1 MLRRLALSAALLAS
15 LGQAALV
22 RIEVKERSDV
32 LGAKAF
38 GAAGS
43 YERIIGRAWFAV
55 DPKLAANRII
65 MDIDKAPRNTDGQV
79 EFSSDIYILK
89 PKDVRAGNGS
99 ILFEV
104 SNRGGKGMLGIFNR
118 AGGSTDPRTER
129 ELGDGFLLEQGYTLV
144 WLGWQFD
151 VPDQPNLLHF
161 YAPVAKGIKGLVR
174 AEITVDSKET
184 SHSVADRNHRP
195 YPVLNPGDA
204 ALTLTVRDRVEG
216 PRQNVPRT
224 QWHIEEATRV
234 VMNSGFE
241 PGRIYEL
248 VYTAQDPPVAGAG
261 MAAMRDTISFL
272 KYGGAKDGAKN
283 ALLGDQNG
291 DQNGD
296 RNGDQNG
303 GQNGYLKRA
312 VAFGVSQ
319 SGRFLRT
326 WLYDGFN
333 QDERNRK
340 VFDGVM
346 AHVAGA
352 GRGSFNVRF
361 AQPSRDGHPFLN
373 TLYPTDIFPFTDLD
387 ETDGGLTD
395 GLLSHAMK
403 PADWPKVFYSNSA
416 YEYYGRDASL
426 IHTSIDG
433 KKDAPLPASTRVY
446 FFAGGQHGP
455 AAFPPPRNHTQNMSN
470 PNPYTW
476 SLRALLM
483 AMNTWVKDGSEPPP
497 SLYPKVAADQAVQL
511 GAVQFPK
518 IPGVSFPTRTTRAWH
533 ADYGP
538 QFRQAGIVTQE
549 PPKLGAPFP
558 LLFPQVDRDG
568 NDVAGIRLP
577 EIQAP
582 LATYTGWNLRAPDIG
597 APDEL
602 YSMQGSWIPFA
613 RTKADRLKAG
623 DPRLSIE
630 ERYAGREEYLTK
642 FEAAAKSLAGAGYLL
657 ASDVPKLVERGA
669 AEWDYLHR

>member
-38 GAAGS
+38 GAAGP

-511 GAVQFPK
+511 GAVQFPR

-538 QFRQAGIVTQE
+538 QFRKEGIVTQE

-582 LATYTGWNLRAPDIG
+582 LATYTGWNLRASDIG

-602 YSMQGSWIPFA
+602 FSMQGSWIPFA
-613 RTKADRLKAG
+613 RTKAERAKTG
-623 DPRLSIE
+623 DPRLSME
-630 ERYAGREEYLTK
+630 ERYAGREDYLAK

>member
-1 MLRRLALSAALLAS
+1 MLRRIALSSILVAGIS
-15 LGQAALV
+15 QAALV

-32 LGAKAF
+32 LDAKPF
-38 GAAGS
+38 GAAGP
-43 YERIIGRAWFAV
+43 YERIVGRAWFAV
-55 DPKLAANRII
+55 DPNLPANRII
-65 MDIDKAPRNTDGQV
+65 VDIDKAPRNAEGQV

-89 PKDVRAGNGS
+89 PKEAKAGNGS
-99 ILFEV
+99 VLFEV

-129 ELGDGFLLEQGYTLV
+129 EFGDGFLFEQGYTLV

-151 VPDQPNLLHF
+151 VPDTANLLHF
-161 YAPVAKGIKGLVR
+161 YAPAAKGLKGLVR
-174 AEITVDSKET
+174 AEIVVDRKEL

-195 YPVLNPGDA
+195 YLVINPDDP

-216 PRQNVPRT
+216 PRQNVPRAE
-224 QWHIEEATRV
+224 WHIEDATKV
-234 VMNSGFE
+234 VMKSGFE
-241 PGRIYEL
+241 PGRLYEL

-261 MAAMRDTISFL
+261 MAAMRDMISFL
-272 KYGGAKDGAKN
+272 KYGGAKDPV
-283 ALLGDQNG
+283 LGDQN
-291 DQNGD
+291 
-296 RNGDQNG
+296 R
-303 GQNGYLKRA
+303 YLKRA

-326 WLYDGFN
+326 YLYDGFN
-333 QDERNRK
+333 QDERSRK

-395 GLLSHAMK
+395 GLLTHAMK
-403 PADWPKVFYSNSA
+403 PADWPKVFYSNSS

-433 KKDAPLPASTRVY
+433 KKDAPLPPSTRVY

-455 AAFPPPRNHTQNMSN
+455 AAFPPPQNHTRNMSN

-476 SLRALLM
+476 SLRALLT
-483 AMNTWVKDGSEPPP
+483 AMNTWVKDGTAPPP
-497 SLYPKVAADQAVQL
+497 SLYPKVSADQAVQL

-518 IPGVSFPTRTTRAWH
+518 IPGVTFPTRTTRAWH
-533 ADYGP
+533 ADYGA
-538 QFRQAGIVTQE
+538 QFRKEGIITQE

-613 RTKADRLKAG
+613 RTKADRLKTG

-630 ERYAGREEYLTK
+630 ERYSSRQDYLAK
-642 FEAAAKSLAGAGYLL
+642 FESAAKSLVAAGYLL
-657 ASDVPKLVERGA
+657 PSDVPKLVERGA
-669 AEWDYLHR
+669 AEWDYLATSGSLP

>member
-538 QFRQAGIVTQE
+538 QFRKEGIVTQE

>member
-1 MLRRLALSAALLAS
+1 MHRRLTLSALLLSS
-15 LGQAALV
+15 LAQAALV

-32 LGAKAF
+32 LDAKAF
-38 GAAGS
+38 GATGA
-43 YERIIGRAWFAV
+43 YERIVGRAYFAV
-55 DPKLAANRII
+55 DPKLLANRII
-65 MDIDKAPRNTDGQV
+65 VDIDKAPRNAAGQV

-89 PKDVRAGNGS
+89 PKDARAGNGS
-99 ILFEV
+99 LLFEV
-104 SNRGGKGMLGIFNR
+104 SNRGGKGMLGTFNR
-118 AGGSTDPRTER
+118 AAGATDPRTER

-151 VPDQPNLLHF
+151 VPDTPNLMRF
-161 YAPVAKGIKGLVR
+161 YAPVAKGLKGPVR
-174 AEITVDSKET
+174 AEITVDRQEL

-195 YPVLNPGDA
+195 YPVLNPDDA

-216 PRQNVPRT
+216 PRQAVPRA
-224 QWHIEEATRV
+224 QWHIENATNL

-261 MAAMRDTISFL
+261 MAAMRDMISFL
-272 KYGGAKDGAKN
+272 KYGGAKDEV
-283 ALLGDQNG
+283 LGDQN
-291 DQNGD
+291 
-296 RNGDQNG
+296 R
-303 GQNGYLKRA
+303 YLKRA

-326 WLYDGFN
+326 FLYDGFN
-333 QDERNRK
+333 LDERSRK

-352 GRGSFNVRF
+352 GRGSFNLRF

-373 TLYPTDIFPFTDLD
+373 TLYPSDVFPFTDFD

-395 GLLSHAMK
+395 GLLTHAMK
-403 PADWPKVFYSNSA
+403 PAEWPKVFYSNSS

-455 AAFPPPRNHTQNMSN
+455 AAFPPPKNHTQNMSN

-483 AMNTWVKDGSEPPP
+483 AMNNWVKDGAEPPQ
-497 SLYPKVAADQAVQL
+497 SLYPKVSSDQAVQL

-538 QFRQAGIVTQE
+538 QYRKEGVITQE

-558 LLFPQVDRDG
+558 LVFPQVDRDG
-568 NDVAGIRLP
+568 NEVSGVRLP
-577 EIQAP
+577 EIQVP

-602 YSMQGSWIPFA
+602 FSMQGSWIPFP
-613 RTKADRLKAG
+613 RTKTERLKTG

-630 ERYAGREEYLTK
+630 ERYASRQEYLAK
-642 FEAAAKSLAGAGYLL
+642 FESAAKSLVAAGYLL
-657 ASDVPKLVERGA
+657 ASDVPKLVERGG
-669 AEWDYLHR
+669 AEWDYLH

>member
-1 MLRRLALSAALLAS
+1 MLRRLALSALLLAS
-15 LGQAALV
+15 LSQAALV

-32 LGAKAF
+32 LDAKAF

-43 YERIIGRAWFAV
+43 YERIIGRVWFAV
-55 DPKLAANRII
+55 DPKLPANRII
-65 MDIDKAPRNTDGQV
+65 VDIDKAPRNADGQV

-89 PKDVRAGNGS
+89 PKDARAGNGS

-118 AGGSTDPRTER
+118 AAGSTDPRTER
-129 ELGDGFLLEQGYTLV
+129 ELGDGFLFQQGYTLV

-151 VPDQPNLLHF
+151 VADTPNLLHF
-161 YAPVAKGIKGLVR
+161 YAPVAEGIKGLVR
-174 AEITVDSKET
+174 AEITVDRNEL

-195 YPVLNPGDA
+195 YPVLNPDGP

-216 PRQNVPRT
+216 PRQTVPRA
-224 QWHIEEATRV
+224 QWHIDEATRV

-248 VYTAQDPPVAGAG
+248 VYTAQDSPVAGAG
-261 MAAMRDTISFL
+261 MAAMRDMISYL
-272 KYGGAKDGAKN
+272 KYGGAKDE
-283 ALLGDQNG
+283 LLGDQN
-291 DQNGD
+291 
-296 RNGDQNG
+296 R
-303 GQNGYLKRA
+303 YLKRA

-326 WLYDGFN
+326 YLYDGFN

-373 TLYPTDIFPFTDLD
+373 TLYPTDIFPFTDLE

-395 GLLSHAMK
+395 GLLTHAMK
-403 PADWPKVFYSNSA
+403 PADWPKVFYSNSS

-455 AAFPPPRNHTQNMSN
+455 AVFPPPQNHTQNMSN

-511 GAVQFPK
+511 GAVHFPK

-538 QFRQAGIVTQE
+538 QFRKEGIITEE

-568 NDVAGIRLP
+568 NDVGGIRLP

-582 LATYTGWNLRAPDIG
+582 LATYTGWNLRATDIG

-613 RTKADRLKAG
+613 RDKADRLKTG
-623 DPRLSIE
+623 DTRLSIA
-630 ERYAGREEYLTK
+630 ERYAGREDYLAK
-642 FEAAAKSLAGAGYLL
+642 FEAAAKSLVGAGYLL
-657 ASDVPKLVERGA
+657 AADVPKLVERGA

>member
-1 MLRRLALSAALLAS
+1 MLRRLALSALLLAS
-15 LGQAALV
+15 LSQAALV
-22 RIEVKERSDV
+22 RIEIKERSDV
-32 LGAKAF
+32 LGDRAGAKMDAKAF

-65 MDIDKAPRNTDGQV
+65 VDIDKAPRNADGQV

-89 PKDVRAGNGS
+89 PKDARAGNGS

-118 AGGSTDPRTER
+118 AAGSTDPRSER
-129 ELGDGFLLEQGYTLV
+129 ELGDGFLFEQGYTLV

-151 VPDQPNLLHF
+151 VADTPNLLHF
-161 YAPVAKGIKGLVR
+161 YAPVAKGLKGLVR
-174 AEITVDSKET
+174 AEITVDRNEL

-195 YPVLNPGDA
+195 YPVLNPDDP
-204 ALTLTVRDRVEG
+204 ALTLTVRDRVDG
-216 PRQNVPRT
+216 PRQTVPRA

-234 VMNSGFE
+234 AMNGGFE

-248 VYTAQDPPVAGAG
+248 VYTAQDSPVAGAG
-261 MAAMRDTISFL
+261 MAAMRDMISYL
-272 KYGGAKDGAKN
+272 KYGGVKDE
-283 ALLGDQNG
+283 LLGDQN
-291 DQNGD
+291 
-296 RNGDQNG
+296 R
-303 GQNGYLKRA
+303 YLKRA

-326 WLYDGFN
+326 YLYDGFN

-395 GLLSHAMK
+395 GLLTHAMK
-403 PADWPKVFYSNSA
+403 PADWPKVFYSNSS

-455 AAFPPPRNHTQNMSN
+455 AAFPPPQNHTQNMSN

-497 SLYPKVAADQAVQL
+497 SLYPKVAVDQAVQL

-538 QFRQAGIVTQE
+538 QFRKEGIVTQE

-568 NDVAGIRLP
+568 NDVGGIRLP

-582 LATYTGWNLRAPDIG
+582 LATYTGWNLRAADIG

-613 RTKADRLKAG
+613 RSKADRAKSG
-623 DPRLSIE
+623 DTRLSIE
-630 ERYAGREEYLTK
+630 ERYAGREDYLAK
-642 FEAAAKSLAGAGYLL
+642 FEAAAKSLVGAGYLL
-657 ASDVPKLVERGA
+657 AADVPKLVERGA

>member
-1 MLRRLALSAALLAS
+1 MFRRLALSALLLAS

-32 LGAKAF
+32 LGANMGAKMDAKAV

-55 DPKLAANRII
+55 DPKLARNRII
-65 MDIDKAPRNTDGQV
+65 VDIDKAPRNADGQV
-79 EFSSDIYILK
+79 EFSSDFYILK
-89 PKDVRAGNGS
+89 PKDPRAGNGS

-118 AGGSTDPRTER
+118 AAGSTDPRTGR
-129 ELGDGFLLEQGYTLV
+129 ELGDGFLFEQGYTLV

-151 VPDQPNLLHF
+151 VPDQPNLLRF
-161 YAPVAKGIKGLVR
+161 YAPVAKGLKGLVR
-174 AEITVDSKET
+174 AEITVDRTET

-195 YPVLNPGDA
+195 YPVLNPDDP
-204 ALTLTVRDRVEG
+204 ALSLTVRDRVEG
-216 PRQNVPRT
+216 PRQTVPRA

-234 VMNSGFE
+234 VMNPGFE

-248 VYTAQDPPVAGAG
+248 VYTAQDSPVAGAG
-261 MAAMRDTISFL
+261 MAAMRDMISFL
-272 KYGGAKDGAKN
+272 KYGGANDAI
-283 ALLGDQNG
+283 LGDQN
-291 DQNGD
+291 
-296 RNGDQNG
+296 R
-303 GQNGYLKRA
+303 YLKRA

-326 WLYDGFN
+326 YLYDGFN

-395 GLLSHAMK
+395 GLLTHALK
-403 PADWPKVFYSNSA
+403 PEDWPKVFYSNSS

-433 KKDAPLPASTRVY
+433 KKDAALPASTRVY

-455 AAFPPPRNHTQNMSN
+455 AAFPPPQNHTQNMSH

-483 AMNTWVKDGSEPPP
+483 AMNTWVKDGSQPPP

-538 QFRQAGIVTQE
+538 QFRNAGVITQE

-558 LLFPQVDRDG
+558 LLFPQVDKDG
-568 NDVAGIRLP
+568 NDVGGIRLP
-577 EIQAP
+577 ELQAP
-582 LATYTGWNLRAPDIG
+582 LATYTGWNLRAADIG

-602 YSMQGSWIPFA
+602 FSMQGSWIPFA
-613 RTKADRLKAG
+613 RTKADRTKTG
-623 DPRLSIE
+623 DPRLSME
-630 ERYAGREEYLTK
+630 ERYTGREDYLVK
-642 FEAAAKSLAGAGYLL
+642 FEAAAKSLVGAGYLL
-657 ASDVPKLVERGA
+657 ASDVPQLVERGA

>member
-1 MLRRLALSAALLAS
+1 MFLAS
-15 LGQAALV
+15 LCQAALV

-32 LGAKAF
+32 LDAKAF
-38 GAAGS
+38 GASGS
-43 YERIIGRAWFAV
+43 YERIVGRAWFAV
-55 DPKLAANRII
+55 DPTLAANRII
-65 MDIDKAPRNTDGQV
+65 VDIDKAPRNAEGQV

-89 PKDVRAGNGS
+89 PKDARAGNGS
-99 ILFEV
+99 VLFEV

-118 AGGSTDPRTER
+118 AGGSADPRTEHDF
-129 ELGDGFLLEQGYTLV
+129 GDGFLLEQGYTLV

-151 VPDQPNLLHF
+151 VPDQPNLLRF
-161 YAPVAKGIKGLVR
+161 YAPVVKGLKGLVR
-174 AEITVDSKET
+174 AEITVDRKEM

-195 YPVLNPGDA
+195 YPVLHPDDP

-216 PRQNVPRT
+216 RRQIVPRAE
-224 QWHIEEATRV
+224 WHIEEATRV
-234 VMNSGFE
+234 VMQSGFE

-261 MAAMRDTISFL
+261 MAAMRDMISFL
-272 KYGGAKDGAKN
+272 KYGGAKDPA
-283 ALLGDQNG
+283 LGDQN
-291 DQNGD
+291 
-296 RNGDQNG
+296 RF
-303 GQNGYLKRA
+303 LKRA

-326 WLYDGFN
+326 YLYDGFN

-373 TLYPTDIFPFTDLD
+373 TLYPTDLFPFTDLD
-387 ETDGGLTD
+387 ETDSGLTD
-395 GLLSHAMK
+395 GLLTHSMK
-403 PADWPKVFYSNSA
+403 PAEWPKVFYSNSS

-433 KKDAPLPASTRVY
+433 KKDAPLPPSTRVY

-455 AAFPPPRNHTQNMSN
+455 AAFPPPQNHTQNLSN

-483 AMNTWVKDGSEPPP
+483 AMNTWVKDGAPPPP

-538 QFRQAGIVTQE
+538 QFRKEGIATQE

-577 EIQAP
+577 EIQVP

-602 YSMQGSWIPFA
+602 FSMQGSWIPFA
-613 RTKADRLKAG
+613 RTKADRLQSG

-630 ERYAGREEYLTK
+630 ERYAGRDEYLAK